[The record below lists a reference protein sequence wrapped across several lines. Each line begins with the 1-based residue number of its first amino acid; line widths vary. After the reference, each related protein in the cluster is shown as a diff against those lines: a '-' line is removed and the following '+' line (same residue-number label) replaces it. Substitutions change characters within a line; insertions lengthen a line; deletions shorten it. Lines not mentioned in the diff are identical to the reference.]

1 VAAARLSEDADRP
14 VVLLEAGPNLV
25 GDAIP
30 SEIDGSDFLAALT
43 VTDRTF
49 ADLAAT
55 RTTAGVATPYAR
67 GRGVGGSSLVNA
79 MVALRGERARYRSWG
94 WEDVDAAW
102 SRVALSVELPD
113 ADELGSVDRALLAA
127 APDAHAVE
135 LTRRGRRRV
144 TSAEAYLWPAEERHN
159 LELRANSEVDRVVVD
174 GRRATAV
181 QLMSGETLVADR
193 VILAA
198 GAIHTPAILLR
209 SDIDTPGV
217 GEGLQDHPSA
227 ALTLALREG
236 AHAGGGDL
244 VVGTVCRRGG
254 IQFLP
259 MNHVGADA
267 PGLGVLL
274 VALLTPRSRAGTVR
288 LDPDDP
294 RRDPIVDFALLDD
307 PADTAELAAGVRA
320 AIGLL
325 DAPSF
330 RDIVG
335 ATYIDAS
342 GTSTAALADDD
353 SVRRWLS
360 SAVGDYVHASSSCAM
375 GRVVDSDGSVIGYEG
390 IHVCDSSVFPTIP
403 DANTHL
409 PTTML
414 AERLSARWTASWQ
427 DDSHVDG

>member
-1 VAAARLSEDADRP
+1 V
-14 VVLLEAGPNLV
+14 
-25 GDAIP
+25 
-30 SEIDGSDFLAALT
+30 
-43 VTDRTF
+43 
-49 ADLAAT
+49 
-55 RTTAGVATPYAR
+55 
-67 GRGVGGSSLVNA
+67 
-79 MVALRGERARYRSWG
+79 
-94 WEDVDAAW
+94 DVAW

-227 ALTLALREG
+227 ALTLALHEG
-236 AHAGGGDL
+236 AHAGIGDL
-244 VVGTVCRRGG
+244 VVGSVCRRSD

-274 VALLTPRSRAGTVR
+274 VALLTPRSRAGSVR

-320 AIGLL
+320 AIELL
-325 DAPSF
+325 EAPSF

-342 GTSTAALADDD
+342 GTSIAALADDEPI
-353 SVRRWLS
+353 RRWLS

-375 GRVVDSDGSVIGYEG
+375 GRVVDTDGAVIGYEG
-390 IHVCDSSVFPTIP
+390 IYVCDASVFPGIP

-414 AERLSARWTASWQ
+414 AERLCARWTAS
-427 DDSHVDG
+427 